1 LGARFGNINFKLIG
15 GWSKM
20 GYARQENQE
29 INPWASLIKRYMP
42 GIASPSVSF
51 TPTIF
56 LYEYSFPRMSNIN
69 VGKVVYC

>member
-1 LGARFGNINFKLIG
+1 
-15 GWSKM
+15 M